1 MALRNIRVLGED
13 GDEVLHKTAKE
24 VTEMTPKLQELIDD
38 MFDTMYE
45 ANGVGLAA
53 PQVGILKRIFVIDC
67 GDEDGNSVPYVF
79 INPEI
84 LEKEGVQ
91 TGYEGCL
98 SVPGKSGMVPRA
110 EKVKVRAFNE
120 KMEEFELEAEGL
132 LARCILHENDHL
144 DGIVYVD
151 KVEGRLYDN
160 SELYGEEEEEE

>member
-1 MALRNIRVLGED
+1 MAIRNIRELGEPCLRKICKP
-13 GDEVLHKTAKE
+13 VKE
-24 VTEMTPKLQELIDD
+24 VNLRTKILIGD

-53 PQVGILKRIFVIDC
+53 PQVGILKRIFVVDC
-67 GDEDGNSVPYVF
+67 GDEEGNSVPYVF

-84 LEKEGVQ
+84 IDREGVQ

-110 EKVKVRAFNE
+110 QKVKVKAFNE
-120 KMEEFELEAEGL
+120 NMEEFEMEAEGS

-151 KVEGRLYDN
+151 KVEGKLYDN
-160 SELYGEEEEEE
+160 SELYPEEEQ

>member
-1 MALRNIRVLGED
+1 MAIRNIRELGEECLRKVCKPVKD
-13 GDEVLHKTAKE
+13 VNLRTKI
-24 VTEMTPKLQELIDD
+24 LIGD

-45 ANGVGLAA
+45 ANGCGLAA
-53 PQVGILKRIFVIDC
+53 PQVGILKRLFVVDV
-67 GDEDGNSVPYVF
+67 GDEEGNSAPYVF

-98 SVPGKSGMVPRA
+98 SLPGKSGMVSRA
-110 EKVKVRAFNE
+110 EKIKVRAFNE
-120 KMEEFELEAEGL
+120 KMEEFELEADGM

-144 DGIVYVD
+144 DGIIYAD

-160 SELYGEEEEEE
+160 SELYGEETEEEAE